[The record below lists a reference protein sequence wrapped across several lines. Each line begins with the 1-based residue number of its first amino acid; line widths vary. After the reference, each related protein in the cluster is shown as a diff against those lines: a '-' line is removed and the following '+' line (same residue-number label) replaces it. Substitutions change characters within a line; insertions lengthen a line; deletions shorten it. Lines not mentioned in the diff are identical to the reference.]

1 MFKRGRKIGMAL
13 TVALCMVIVYC
24 MSALSFVYARTTTN
38 ETIDTGADVSLT
50 LKYPVDGAKFS
61 LYKIATVD
69 AKGKFTKTEQFE
81 VANVKIEGDMTENDW
96 RLSAEA
102 FARYILDYNAEKPD
116 QTVTTPISPLMTGTV
131 QNNQLTFEGEV
142 MTTGLYLV
150 TGEKTVIGY
159 DEYTPSSFLM
169 ALPNASVDQDGNN
182 ILDYDVIV
190 EVKYEHINTSVPAPD
205 PTPTPDPDPTPTPDP
220 DPTPEPETESV
231 TVIKNWND
239 EGNEAARPESIH
251 VNLYNGDTF
260 IGNVELNADNNWRY
274 TWTGMQAGGDWI
286 VVETGVTS
294 PYTVTYEESETGLLI
309 HNTYT
314 EEIGENDTP
323 QGSFDPDDDDPGTEP
338 STETPGEEIDE
349 NDTPHGSFNPGDS
362 SDTPESS
369 GGSTPTV
376 QITDNETPLS
386 RLPQTGLL
394 QWPIPILGMAGLG
407 LFAFGWFDYNKKK
420 REQDHEE

>member
-1 MFKRGRKIGMAL
+1 MFKRERKIGMAL
-13 TVALCMVIVYC
+13 TVVLCMVIVYC
-24 MSALSFVYARTTTN
+24 MSALSFVHARTTTN

-81 VANVKIEGDMTENDW
+81 AANVKMEGDMTENDW

-102 FARYILDYNAEKPD
+102 FARYILDYNAKKPD

-131 QNNQLTFEGEV
+131 QNNQLTFEGET

-150 TGEKTVIGY
+150 TGEKTVSGY

-169 ALPNASVDQDGNN
+169 ALPNLSVDQDENN
-182 ILDYDVIV
+182 ILNYDVIV
-190 EVKYEHINTSVPAPD
+190 EVKYEHISNV
-205 PTPTPDPDPTPTPDP
+205 
-220 DPTPEPETESV
+220 PTPEPETESV

-239 EGNEAARPESIH
+239 NGNEDARPESIH
-251 VNLYNGDTF
+251 INLYNGDTF

-274 TWTGMQAGGDWI
+274 TWTEMEAGGDWI

-309 HNTYT
+309 NNTYT
-314 EEIGENDTP
+314 EEIDEDDIP
-323 QGSFDPDDDDPGTEP
+323 HGSFDPGDDDPGIES
-338 STETPGEEIDE
+338 STETLAEEIDE
-349 NDTPHGSFNPGDS
+349 NNIPHGSFNPGDS
-362 SDTPESS
+362 SDTPEGS
-369 GGSTPTV
+369 GGSTTTI
-376 QITDNETPLS
+376 QTIDNETSLS